1 MCCPGGFRVAKSSF
15 CFFFRLFT
23 PLFFSSEKMSIYF
36 LIGLFFAFVV
46 LPLLS
51 FLRNGAIL
59 RGGALTSMRGM
70 RENKKNTSVTAL
82 QNTKHPIPPCPPL
95 SIPSTVDAAPASPEP
110 QSGKSDRDGVTFGEA
125 MSPHSQSSQIFLQAR
140 RGALLRRQ
148 KVRLI
153 QQRGGN
159 AAEVA
164 AAMREGATTST
175 GFDVASAWDAKQLG
189 ADDTIRLVFLFTFA
203 LPTFA
208 FWCWKLRDVRPSY
221 LLNAYCHLRGVD
233 RDATSPKL
241 QFALQA
247 GSVFVP
253 LGFYFLAFLYYA
265 FFVYLD
271 HRDKDVSLK
280 RHNNTL
286 GNRLVNWFKFRVYRR
301 YVNLKCSVW
310 KWYFSLQLVP
320 AYGPL
325 PLFLFPD
332 GDDGEGVFSHE
343 GANSKAEAM
352 HFSGGGSNGV
362 GSPSHHFTATAAAAS
377 VSARHNPFFV
387 TVSKGSS
394 GDDNSP
400 FDNPLRVHS
409 SPVDTPLTFTAH
421 PTSSAVTTTT
431 TVEPTTTHIPAT
443 GKKEGTTEGDEEKT
457 GSDDWDEE
465 EREALCTRS
474 GGAAA
479 RSAQLPS
486 FNGAPL
492 APGEC
497 SDSFS
502 SADLTRALLSPSHR
516 QESDA
521 TAPPQPPPMRRAHYF
536 FVAHPHGILP
546 WCCCVNMISNVT
558 KRDAKLFVDNREA
571 VLHSETAD
579 ASSRSS
585 AAHGDVG
592 ATAAGEDLPPPLNL
606 ESPMAIG
613 GLPQRNTFT
622 TTNTRMLAHP
632 SPASTAA
639 AAAAP
644 TTAEAEAARA
654 ASGQQPQQPYQQQLR
669 RSESSE
675 STPSSPATS
684 ASTTTPYAKGRYY
697 VYHPSLKKFVLRLDK
712 DEAVPA
718 TTEDATVYR
727 RRLLAEA
734 AKKAAK
740 DAAAGTANAGSSS
753 MRQRLKIRIRA
764 VVATFPFYVPIMR
777 EVYMFHG
784 YMDASYGTCK
794 RVLLYNNS
802 TRRDRESCAG
812 APAKKAVAATTG
824 SSSTSGVKSGAAHKG
839 NHHAKDTVEAIDADD
854 DDDDD
859 DDTTLPDDLNHLML
873 FPGGASEALLS
884 SSQGPAQVLLRRRK
898 GFLRL
903 ALHTQSGLVPV
914 YTFGETDYFDQFSTA
929 TTRYAAPLDDDST
942 FFLHSEAAQE
952 MEGGPAAGTAA
963 SASAAIHNDGSKT
976 IPSCTDKKEEE
987 EASSCRSRS
996 PRSPLQ
1002 RPGSLG
1008 TAAAAST
1015 TSCSSSASAQRDTQQ
1030 TRRKELEKRL
1040 LRDEEAAR
1048 DREGRSARSPVQP
1061 QPDGMEQS
1069 QGKLCSCVPLPTTKT
1084 PLPSSSSSSAGAATT
1099 PTHSALQA
1107 GRFARFVQ
1115 AVQRLYQE
1123 TFGISLPVVR
1133 NLIPHRVTGATVV
1146 GRPIYFELPPDL
1158 QRMYTDPAHYYDREK
1173 EGAVLLAA
1181 QEVYFNELQE
1191 LFLKYAPRYLKD
1203 PSRRKLEIL

>member
-1 MCCPGGFRVAKSSF
+1 
-15 CFFFRLFT
+15 
-23 PLFFSSEKMSIYF
+23 MSIFF
-36 LIGLFFAFVV
+36 LIGLFFAVVV

-59 RGGALTSMRGM
+59 RGGALTAMRGM
-70 RENKKNTSVTAL
+70 RKNKKNTSVTAL

-95 SIPSTVDAAPASPEP
+95 SIPSTVDAALASPEP

-148 KVRLI
+148 KIRLI

-233 RDATSPKL
+233 RDATSPQL

-377 VSARHNPFFV
+377 ASARLNPFFV
-387 TVSKGSS
+387 TVSKGSG
-394 GDDNSP
+394 GDDSSP
-400 FDNPLRVHS
+400 FDNPVRVHS

-421 PTSSAVTTTT
+421 PTSPAVTTTT
-431 TVEPTTTHIPAT
+431 TVEPTTTHISAT

-585 AAHGDVG
+585 AAHGNVG
-592 ATAAGEDLPPPLNL
+592 ATAAGEDLPSPLNL
-606 ESPMAIG
+606 ASPTAIG
-613 GLPQRNTFT
+613 GLPQRSTFT

-639 AAAAP
+639 AAAP
-644 TTAEAEAARA
+644 TTAKAEAART
-654 ASGQQPQQPYQQQLR
+654 ASGLQPQQPCQQQLR
-669 RSESSE
+669 RSESTE

-697 VYHPSLKKFVLRLDK
+697 VYHPSLKKFVFRQDK

-718 TTEDATVYR
+718 TKEDAAVYR
-727 RRLLAEA
+727 RRLQAEA

-740 DAAAGTANAGSSS
+740 DAAARTANAGSSS

-784 YMDASYGTCK
+784 YMDASYGTCE

-802 TRRDRESCAG
+802 TRREREGRAG
-812 APAKKAVAATTG
+812 APAKKTVAAATG

-839 NHHAKDTVEAIDADD
+839 NHHAKDAVEAIDADD

-859 DDTTLPDDLNHLML
+859 DSTLPDDLNHLML

-952 MEGGPAAGTAA
+952 TEGGPAAGTAA
-963 SASAAIHNDGSKT
+963 SASAAIHHDGSKT

-987 EASSCRSRS
+987 GASSCRSRS
-996 PRSPLQ
+996 PRSPLH

-1048 DREGRSARSPVQP
+1048 DREGRSARSPAQP

-1069 QGKLCSCVPLPTTKT
+1069 QGKLCNCEPSPTTKT

-1099 PTHSALQA
+1099 PTHPALQA